1 MSQVRHGLGHQFIT
15 LIVDTCVQHGGHESM
30 RRVGLWTAVETC
42 CIYLNSSGQKIIHIN
57 AA

>member
-30 RRVGLWTAVETC
+30 RRVGL
-42 CIYLNSSGQKIIHIN
+42 
-57 AA
+57 